1 LKRMMK
7 GRRRPIHL
15 VLDGLPA
22 HKTRGVRD
30 DVDSLKGRLTLHFL
44 PGDAPDLNPDEIGVE
59 LHQAHG
65 RGAQPAAQW
74 REAGRSGA

>member
-1 LKRMMK
+1 
-7 GRRRPIHL
+7 
-15 VLDGLPA
+15 
-22 HKTRGVRD
+22 
-30 DVDSLKGRLTLHFL
+30 LKGRLTLHFR

-65 RGAQPAAQW
+65 RSAQPAAQW